1 MFFNFHTLKE
11 KKKTMERKSYLSHR
25 GFRAAEKPMRVD
37 LEVYNQAMENQY
49 DEIGNPGGSFPM
61 NVAENHLCWEML
73 QEKIQSIT
81 KAKNIPDWVSSYGDP
96 AGVLSF
102 RQATA
107 KFLSKFLIH
116 QEISADTLAFS
127 AGATAVIEMTSFLL
141 ADHGDTAVIP
151 APSYPVYTAD
161 IGVIPGVKR
170 YDLQTHTEIDAL
182 KDGIPISI
190 DQLEKA
196 KEDIETMG
204 SRFRMLILTSPD
216 NPTGGIYSESQ
227 LSLLASWCIKNEI
240 HLIVNEIYGLSRID
254 ISHAEIK
261 PDYPDPI
268 RFVSFGQLMAE
279 KKNPFLHFWYSF
291 SKDLGISGFRVGLLH
306 SYNEALINGYR
317 NAGLS
322 HCVSNY
328 TQWVLQELLQDLDFM
343 EKYIGANQKALTQSY
358 LMVVSCLRELK
369 IPYNPS
375 YGSLFVWMDMSEFL
389 KEDSDQGQH
398 ELWLEIFEKT
408 GILFTP
414 GAGFGHIKKGLF
426 RIVISSL
433 SHQALEVAMERFKE
447 FVFGNRPM
455 KHYN

>member
-1 MFFNFHTLKE
+1 MQSQN
-11 KKKTMERKSYLSHR
+11 SLSQR
-25 GFRAAEKPMRVD
+25 GFQAAKKPMRVD
-37 LEVYNQAMENQY
+37 LEIYNQAIENRYVKMENPN
-49 DEIGNPGGSFPM
+49 GTFPM
-61 NVAENHLCWEML
+61 NVAENHLCWEMF

-81 KAKNIPDWVSSYGDP
+81 KVKNIPDWVSSYGDP

-102 RQATA
+102 REATA
-107 KFLSKFLIH
+107 KFLSEFLIKK
-116 QEISADTLAFS
+116 EIPAESIAFS
-127 AGATAVIEMTSFLL
+127 AGATSVIEMTSFLL

-170 YDLQTHTEIDAL
+170 YDLQTHVEIDSL
-182 KDGIPISI
+182 KAEVPLSI
-190 DQLEKA
+190 DQLEKVK
-196 KEDIETMG
+196 KEIEAQG

-216 NPTGGIYSESQ
+216 NPTGAIYSSHQ
-227 LSLLASWCIKNEI
+227 LGILAEWCIKHEI
-240 HLIVNEIYGLSRID
+240 HLIVNEIYGLSAID
-254 ISHAEIK
+254 IHHPDIK
-261 PDYPDPI
+261 SDYPNPI

-279 KKNPFLHFWYSF
+279 KENPYLHFWYSF

-306 SYNEALINGYR
+306 SYNEDLIKGYR

-322 HCVSNY
+322 HSVSNY
-328 TQWVLQELLQDLDFM
+328 TQWVLQEVLEDQNFM
-343 EKYIGANQKALTQSY
+343 KEFVSANQKALTDAYVITVKVLKS
-358 LMVVSCLRELK
+358 LK

-389 KEDSDQGQH
+389 KEDSEHGQH

-414 GAGFGHIKKGLF
+414 GAGFGHVKKGLF

-433 SHQALEVAMERFKE
+433 SRRDLEVAMRRFKD
-447 FVFGNRPM
+447 FVIEKRNLF
-455 KHYN
+455 KLE

>member
-1 MFFNFHTLKE
+1 ME
-11 KKKTMERKSYLSHR
+11 KKWYLSKR
-25 GFRAAEKPMRVD
+25 GYQAAEKPMRVD
-37 LEVYNQAMENQY
+37 LEIYNQAIENQY
-49 DEIGNPGGSFPM
+49 DALKNPKGAFPM

-81 KAKNIPDWVSSYGDP
+81 KSKNIPDWVSSYGDP

-102 RQATA
+102 RKATA
-107 KFLSKFLIH
+107 SFLSKFLIH
-116 QEISADTLAFS
+116 LEIDADTLAFS
-127 AGATAVIEMTSFLL
+127 AGATSVIEMTSFLL

-161 IGVIPGVKR
+161 IGVIPGVRR
-170 YDLQTHTEIDAL
+170 YDLQTHTEINEL

-196 KEDIETMG
+196 KIEIESQG

-216 NPTGGIYSESQ
+216 NPTGGIYSENQ
-227 LSLLASWCIKNEI
+227 LHLLADWCINNEI
-240 HLIVNEIYGLSRID
+240 HLLVNEIYGLSRID
-254 ISHAEIK
+254 ICHPEIK
-261 PDYPDPI
+261 SDYSDPFG
-268 RFVSFGQLMAE
+268 FVSFGQLMAE

-306 SYNEALINGYR
+306 SYNEDLINGYR

-328 TQWVLQELLQDLDFM
+328 TQWVLQEVLEDLDFM
-343 EKYIGANQKALTQSY
+343 EKYIAANQKALTESY
-358 LMVVSCLRELK
+358 VIVINSLRKLG

-375 YGSLFVWMDMSEFL
+375 YGSLFVWLDMSEFL
-389 KEDSDQGQH
+389 NEESDQGQH

-414 GAGFGHIKKGLF
+414 GAGFGHQKKGLF
-426 RIVISSL
+426 RVVISSL
-433 SHQALEVAMERFKE
+433 SHQELAVAMERITAYVMKKRKNKSLATKE
-447 FVFGNRPM
+447 L
-455 KHYN
+455 